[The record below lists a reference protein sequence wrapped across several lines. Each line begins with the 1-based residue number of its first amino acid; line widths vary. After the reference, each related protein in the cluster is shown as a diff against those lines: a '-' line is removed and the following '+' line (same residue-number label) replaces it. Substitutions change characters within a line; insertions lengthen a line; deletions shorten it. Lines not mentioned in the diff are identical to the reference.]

1 MIIFYAYIAGFL
13 MYGAL
18 NSLCNGNYIPA
29 GLGFVAALSALTESI
44 SENNV
49 NNIKQQIKV
58 LENLNDYLT
67 KGKNNE
73 R

>member
-29 GLGFVAALSALTESI
+29 GLGFVAALLALFDAI
-44 SENNV
+44 SENQTNNV
-49 NNIKQQIKV
+49 EQQIKV
-58 LENLNDYLT
+58 LNELEDIL
-67 KGKNNE
+67 KGKK
-73 R
+73 